1 MTDASRQGAT
11 SRPGGS
17 SRRLPGS
24 WRHGNAA
31 VLACALCLG
40 VASGSAWSQATPSAE
55 SASAPAAGST
65 TSTASASASASAPE
79 AAASQAG
86 NAPRRLSLE
95 VRAAATNNGGVDDN
109 GMRQGDF
116 ITSLRPALDVTHT
129 GAGFNADLHA
139 AATLIDFAKGSQRNG
154 VLPDVRGA
162 LGATVVEQW
171 LKLDAAGY
179 LRAAES
185 DPFGVRTDDVT
196 AANRRNE
203 WGVLAGPT
211 LQHDFGPD
219 ANVVARHQFG
229 MTRGGASAGPGDDAA
244 RLDTNL
250 TLVRFERKPKPL
262 GVSAELTR
270 LDNRSTSDVG
280 DSRYTL
286 TTGRLRATMVV
297 GDVRVGALAGQ
308 DRSDYLL
315 SSHVDPLYGA
325 ALDWTPSLRT
335 HLELELEH
343 RYFGQS
349 GRLRLDHRT
358 PFLAMAIDLRRQPL
372 DATSSF
378 GTLAQGADL
387 RGTLDSILTTR
398 YPDPATRAGV
408 VDAIVASRGLDTR
421 SAGAVNLVGDYPQ
434 LQTAAQ
440 ASLALLGSRDTLS
453 FAAYALTTRALRR
466 DGDPL
471 AGLAA
476 ATADSRQRGAS
487 LQLEHRLGA
496 QLSATLLGNWS
507 RIEGLGVITERSE
520 EQTWR
525 ISLLDHLSRRSDLT
539 VALQWNR
546 FETTAVGQRSFDAT
560 LGLVGLIHR
569 F

>member
-1 MTDASRQGAT
+1 M
-11 SRPGGS
+11 
-17 SRRLPGS
+17 
-24 WRHGNAA
+24 
-31 VLACALCLG
+31 LACALCLAG
-40 VASGSAWSQATPSAE
+40 GAGSAWSQATASAE
-55 SASAPAAGST
+55 SASAPATGGT
-65 TSTASASASASAPE
+65 TGAASASAAAFAPE

-95 VRAAATNNGGVDDN
+95 ARAAVTNNGGVDDN

-116 ITSLRPALDVTHT
+116 ITSLRPALDATHT

-139 AATLIDFAKGSQRNG
+139 AATLIDFAKGGQRNG
-154 VLPDVRGA
+154 VLPDVRGS
-162 LGATVVEQW
+162 LGATVVQQW

-185 DPFGVRTDDVT
+185 DPFGVRTDDIT

-203 WGVLAGPT
+203 WGILAGPT

-219 ANVVARHQFG
+219 ANIVARHQFG
-229 MTRGGASAGPGDDAA
+229 VTRGGASAGPGDDET

-250 TLVRFERKPKPL
+250 TLVRFERKPTPL

-297 GDVRVGALAGQ
+297 GDVRIGALAGQ

-349 GRLRLDHRT
+349 GRLRLDHRA

-387 RGTLDSILTTR
+387 RGALDSILTTR

-471 AGLAA
+471 SGLGS
-476 ATADSRQRGAS
+476 ATADNRQRGAS

-496 QLSATLLGNWS
+496 QLSAALLGNWS
-507 RIEGLGVITERSE
+507 RIEGLGVSTERSE

-539 VALQWNR
+539 MALQWNR

>member
-1 MTDASRQGAT
+1 VTDASRQGGKG
-11 SRPGGS
+11 RPGGS
-17 SRRLPGS
+17 SRRTPGR
-24 WRHGNAA
+24 WRRDSAA
-31 VLACALCLG
+31 LLACALCLLAG
-40 VASGSAWSQATPSAE
+40 AGSAWSQATPSAE
-55 SASAPAAGST
+55 A
-65 TSTASASASASAPE
+65 ASAPE
-79 AAASQAG
+79 PAASQAG
-86 NAPRRLSLE
+86 NAPRRLSVE

-162 LGATVVEQW
+162 LGATLVEQW

-185 DPFGVRTDDVT
+185 DPFGVRTDDIT

-203 WGVLAGPT
+203 WGILAGPT
-211 LQHDFGPD
+211 VKHDFGPD
-219 ANVVARHQFG
+219 ANVLARHQFG
-229 MTRGGASAGPGDDAA
+229 VTRGGASAGDGAA
-244 RLDTNL
+244 RLDTNV
-250 TLVRFERKPKPL
+250 TLVRFERKPTPL

-270 LDNRSTSDVG
+270 LDNRSTSDLG

-286 TTGRLRATMVV
+286 TTGRLRGTVVV
-297 GDVRVGALAGQ
+297 GDVRLGALVGQ

-335 HLELELEH
+335 HLELEFEH

-358 PFLAMAIDLRRQPL
+358 PFLAVAIDLRRQPL

-378 GTLAQGADL
+378 GTLVQGADL
-387 RGTLDSILTTR
+387 RGALDSILTTR
-398 YPDPATRAGV
+398 YPDPAIRTGV

-434 LQTAAQ
+434 LQTAGQ

-453 FAAYALTTRALRR
+453 LAAYTQTTRALRR

-471 AGLAA
+471 AGLASA
-476 ATADSRQRGAS
+476 SADSRQRGAS
-487 LQLEHRLGA
+487 FQLEHRLGA

-507 RIEGLGVITERSE
+507 RIEGLGASTDRSE

-525 ISLLDHLSRRSDLT
+525 ISVLDHLSRRSDLT
-539 VALQWNR
+539 MALQWNR
-546 FETTAVGQRSFDAT
+546 FETTAVGLRSFDAT